1 MPDAV
6 LKTLRVVARDN
17 ETFCECTVAAI
28 LTLTVVG
35 TVKHPPDDE
44 LIRAERAVRTYKDV
58 LQILRACGGP
68 VN

>member
-1 MPDAV
+1 M
-6 LKTLRVVARDN
+6 K
-17 ETFCECTVAAI
+17 TFCECTVAVI

-35 TVKHPPDDE
+35 TVKHPPDDG